1 MTDAAVS
8 TMLAEQRAREVSILK
23 IGAGCAVVGTAGYLV
38 AFLLHGDL
46 PDQTTESVL
55 QFIAPRPWAFHHLV
69 IVACLLLW
77 LAALTGLA
85 SSLTGGTEWALGR
98 LGQVSAILGTT
109 VLLWH
114 YNIDGPALE
123 QVADAW
129 ATSSGAERATELERG
144 TILLLATSGMFPLYV
159 ALLLGLPFVL
169 FGVAVVV
176 SRNYPSWLGWVA
188 AAAGALAL
196 LVGTTNFA
204 GLDLLPMSL
213 FVLTVLVLDFW
224 MLATARF
231 MWRRAAHLRRTGST

>member
-1 MTDAAVS
+1 
-8 TMLAEQRAREVSILK
+8 MLAEQRAREVSFLK
-23 IGAGCAVVGTAGYLV
+23 IGSGCAVVGTAGYLV

-55 QFIAPRPWAFHHLV
+55 RFIAPRPWASHHLA
-69 IVACLLLW
+69 IVACFLLW

-85 SSLTGGTEWALGR
+85 NSLAGGTAWVLGR

-123 QVADAW
+123 QVAEAW
-129 ATSSGAERATELERG
+129 ATSTGTERAIQLERG

-169 FGVAVVV
+169 FGMAVVF

-188 AAAGALAL
+188 IAAGTLAL

-204 GLDLLPMSL
+204 DLDLLPMSL

-224 MLATARF
+224 MLAIARL
-231 MWRRAAHLRRTGST
+231 MWRRAVKLRRTPST